1 MKRKAPALC
10 GLRLLVPSWVIYAGP
25 ATRTWSLVRPS
36 QKQASACPGRKKIR
50 WNETE
55 RFVSNGFLLRA
66 HTISPL
72 RLAFV
77 RKLMSVLEP
86 LRKPGIV
93 PFIVRLVVAPAVS
106 RRSALRPPAKAP
118 GSPAR
123 LPIADAPD
131 RAPAPHRPV
140 RSAGRSRLAAQPP
153 PSRSS
158 GPYAP
163 AARPGAPPPA
173 SSPDHTGS
181 LPSVQPAVRIQMP
194 LIPTP
199 DRQARR
205 PAASPLNGLCRQA
218 HSPAGKPCAPARRP
232 APRLARHPSEAAR
245 PKATDRPAGPA

>member
-1 MKRKAPALC
+1 MRLAPSCAVLGNIC
-10 GLRLLVPSWVIYAGP
+10 RAGHMHMVTCPP
-25 ATRTWSLVRPS
+25 AAKT
-36 QKQASACPGRKKIR
+36 
-50 WNETE
+50 
-55 RFVSNGFLLRA
+55 GFCLSRIPEKTSPI
-66 HTISPL
+66 HSHGWGSPDPL
-72 RLAFV
+72 RLALV
-77 RKLMSVLEP
+77 CQLMPVLET
-86 LRKPGIV
+86 LREPGV
-93 PFIVRLVVAPAVS
+93 VSFVVRIVVASAVC
-106 RRSALRPPAKAP
+106 RRAAARPPAKAP
-118 GSPAR
+118 GNPAR
-123 LPIADAPD
+123 LPATDAPD

-199 DRQARR
+199 DRRARR